1 MHPIMNPGIKKFI
14 MRSLVAALPLL
25 LLVGIYVVRDPF
37 HVVHPVASTEH
48 GDSVVAGNNAGV
60 IAVQTYL
67 AHNCERRYDSFIF
80 GSSMSQNYK
89 AAYWQPYIDKN
100 ASILHFDASGESLD
114 GIINKMRF
122 LNEHGSTIKNALII
136 IEEEML
142 HRPPHENEIL
152 YVQHPA
158 TSGASRWF
166 HFHTLFFNAFRN
178 LDMVKE
184 VLQGTNDVVSDNV
197 IKNGDVPNRIEP
209 INENY
214 YHHIDS
220 LIEHDP
226 SKFFTPQRLA
236 GRQHAM
242 LPFHNEPAINEV
254 VEAKLRTIK
263 EFLVKNKTKY
273 IILVP
278 PCNVKPQLKPQ
289 DLWVMRAIFGQEHVH
304 DFSGA
309 EGYVGNELFYYDK
322 SAHLTS
328 AQCKVLLDSAYKEQH
343 TASLHNP
350 YYRLK

>member
-14 MRSLVAALPLL
+14 MRTLVAALPLL

-114 GIINKMRF
+114 GIINKMRV

-166 HFHTLFFNAFRN
+166 HFHTLFFNAFRTYTVNICNSHQLCINFCGRVISVQN
-178 LDMVKE
+178 L
-184 VLQGTNDVVSDNV
+184 
-197 IKNGDVPNRIEP
+197 
-209 INENY
+209 
-214 YHHIDS
+214 
-220 LIEHDP
+220 
-226 SKFFTPQRLA
+226 
-236 GRQHAM
+236 
-242 LPFHNEPAINEV
+242 
-254 VEAKLRTIK
+254 
-263 EFLVKNKTKY
+263 
-273 IILVP
+273 
-278 PCNVKPQLKPQ
+278 
-289 DLWVMRAIFGQEHVH
+289 
-304 DFSGA
+304 
-309 EGYVGNELFYYDK
+309 
-322 SAHLTS
+322 
-328 AQCKVLLDSAYKEQH
+328 
-343 TASLHNP
+343 
-350 YYRLK
+350 